1 MCKKD
6 EQETKETTLTIE
18 EAFERLDVLAQK
30 LESGQTSLEESFAVY
45 QEGIKLLKYCNGK
58 IDRVEKKM
66 LQIDE
71 DGVISE
77 F

>member
-6 EQETKETTLTIE
+6 EQETMETILTIV
-18 EAFERLDVLAQK
+18 EAFESLDALTQK
-30 LESGQTSLEESFAVY
+30 LENGQTSLEESFAVY